1 MKRITGKILILALI
15 INLTACGALLYPE
28 RMGQRH
34 SGQVDIKVAVLDG
47 IGLLFFIVPGV
58 IAFAVDYSQGTI
70 YLPPR
75 FGDNKSEKNIKVV
88 TTDKQIDHDY
98 LESMIEKEYN
108 LNVDLDADSTLIE
121 QGQSLNDLQLF
132 TATRMAQLQ
141 EAGH

>member
-75 FGDNKSEKNIKVV
+75 FGENETDKNMKVV
-88 TTDKQIDHDY
+88 TTDKQIDNDY
-98 LESMIEKEYN
+98 LESMIEKAYN

-121 QGQSLNDLQLF
+121 QRPSLDDLQLF
-132 TATRMAQLQ
+132 TATRMVQLQ
-141 EAGH
+141 AAGH